1 MSSILPPEVQELPA
15 GQIVEFLVGF
25 TNKAEYDF
33 VVESVDAAFHYPL
46 DHSFVVQ
53 NFSALRYNRDVKPT
67 NEITVAYSFIPADAF
82 TGRPLSLAINL
93 NYRDLEGRMFRDTV
107 FNETMNIVEFSE
119 GIDTEM
125 IFLYLIMASV
135 VILALVAGQQ
145 FLGSYTK
152 KRMSGNRSSDA
163 QKNKQTS
170 GIDYDWIPK
179 ATLQQIKIKRLV
191 VTLCGRIFTPDFMT
205 EIENF
210 SPEMLNL
217 AGKFAEKPIV
227 SENVE
232 RAFREKATLK
242 YKAIFYVN
250 VRKHFIAGIRHTLNK
265 CPLEKDGFLEALRFL
280 SPINMKDSRS
290 IADIAAMARKIA
302 IGASSDVA
310 QAEWLLLRK
319 ENEPREDITRIDHFW
334 SHYFGLVNERGDTKY
349 PELTKLF
356 EAMLTLSPGNA
367 DAECGF
373 SRSGRILGEDQAL
386 MSERVLDARFMV
398 YDTLR
403 LYGGKPKR
411 FVITKELLNLARSAR
426 LNALVLYFLLDK
438 SPKGSPRRSPR
449 LRKGKSADSGEE

>member
-1 MSSILPPEVQELPA
+1 MIFKKNSLLLFLFVSPAILSCFGQSSFFVRADEDEIENDDDVIAETEEADVDDDGTDLESTGEEGDEGPSTSQDVDTTILFTKPKLTNDMELPA

-179 ATLQQIKIKRLV
+179 ATLQQI
-191 VTLCGRIFTPDFMT
+191 
-205 EIENF
+205 N
-210 SPEMLNL
+210 
-217 AGKFAEKPIV
+217 
-227 SENVE
+227 
-232 RAFREKATLK
+232 
-242 YKAIFYVN
+242 
-250 VRKHFIAGIRHTLNK
+250 
-265 CPLEKDGFLEALRFL
+265 
-280 SPINMKDSRS
+280 
-290 IADIAAMARKIA
+290 
-302 IGASSDVA
+302 
-310 QAEWLLLRK
+310 
-319 ENEPREDITRIDHFW
+319 
-334 SHYFGLVNERGDTKY
+334 
-349 PELTKLF
+349 
-356 EAMLTLSPGNA
+356 
-367 DAECGF
+367 
-373 SRSGRILGEDQAL
+373 
-386 MSERVLDARFMV
+386 
-398 YDTLR
+398 
-403 LYGGKPKR
+403 
-411 FVITKELLNLARSAR
+411 
-426 LNALVLYFLLDK
+426 K